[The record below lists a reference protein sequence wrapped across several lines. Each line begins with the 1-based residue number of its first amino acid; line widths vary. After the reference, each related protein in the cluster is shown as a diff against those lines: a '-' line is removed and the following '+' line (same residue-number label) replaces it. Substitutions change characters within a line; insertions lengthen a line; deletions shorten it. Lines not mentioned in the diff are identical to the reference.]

1 MAAAATTDVE
11 DSAPDGS
18 KTKAARKVIK
28 GNLPYTQAPGVFKKT
43 LEGIITAG
51 QPERFTSNFMDTVL
65 GVSGGSS
72 RYVPPLLKKMGF
84 LTSDGAPTELYTSF
98 RTEGSRSS
106 AAYTGL
112 KNAFAELFQR
122 NEFIHKANEAEVRD
136 NIVAITGLT
145 KSDVYVNYIWSTF
158 KALRDF
164 ISGDPAT
171 QPKPEPATTVSQTP
185 SPAIVAGGSTRIGL
199 VNNINIVLPE
209 STNINVYNLIFQSL
223 RANLLS

>member
-1 MAAAATTDVE
+1 MAPAGTPDDIAAPEA
-11 DSAPDGS
+11 GKQ
-18 KTKAARKVIK
+18 KTKKVIK
-28 GNLPYTQAPGVFKKT
+28 GNLPYTPAPGVFKKA
-43 LEGIITAG
+43 LEGIITAE
-51 QPERFTSNFMDTVL
+51 QPERFTSNFMATVL

-72 RYVPPLLKKMGF
+72 RYVPPLLKKMSF
-84 LTSDGAPTELYTSF
+84 LTSDGTPTELYTSF
-98 RTEGSRSS
+98 RTEGSRSA

-122 NEFIHKANEAEVRD
+122 NEFIHKANEPEVRD

-145 KSDVYVNYIWSTF
+145 KTDIYVNYIWSTF
-158 KALRDF
+158 KVVRDF
-164 ISGDPAT
+164 ITSDPAS
-171 QPKPEPATTVSQTP
+171 QPKGDATPAAAETLATATGVGAS
-185 SPAIVAGGSTRIGL
+185 SRVGL

>member
-1 MAAAATTDVE
+1 MATAAAAE
-11 DSAPDGS
+11 GGAPGAS
-18 KTKAARKVIK
+18 KPKAAKKVIK
-28 GNLPYTQAPGVFKKT
+28 GNLPYTPAPGVFKKT

-84 LTSDGAPTELYTSF
+84 LTSDGTPTELYTSF
-98 RTEGSRSS
+98 RTEGSRSA

-122 NEFIHKANEAEVRD
+122 NEFIHKASEPEVRD

-158 KALRDF
+158 KVVRDF
-164 ISGDPAT
+164 ITGDPAT
-171 QPKPEPATTVSQTP
+171 QPKVEPTI
-185 SPAIVAGGSTRIGL
+185 PAHETSSDSVTGGPARIGL
-199 VNNINIVLPE
+199 VNNINIMLPE